1 MSSSARIKLIVTGDM
16 EKGAIC
22 DFLKRFFPGMRN
34 DQKVIWDSSKIGGV
48 TTHRLEPAKK
58 LYDPMKRLVKAMIAE
73 AMIGK
78 TGRPADL
85 VVVLDDVELNN
96 LGQESVVAQV
106 LKNAVE
112 DELVQRNSATR
123 TVLRDKCSFY
133 LFKPMVEAYLFGD
146 ANALEIACVQAPHNP
161 RLVHPTDVE
170 QFETNDPAYLIHCKQ
185 ENNTK
190 KQKDNAP
197 WWREECH
204 AKHYLEHLTKGSY
217 KETDHGKEALK
228 EINWKNVP
236 KCHSDMPIIRSLFQ
250 DISDWFGIPNP
261 LGAGSFDPIF
271 YPANP
276 VNRSNLLLRN
286 L

>member
-22 DFLKRFFPGMRN
+22 DSLKRFFPGMRN

-112 DELVQRNSATR
+112 DELAQRNSAIR

-146 ANALEIACVQAPHNP
+146 ANALKIAGVQAPHNP

-170 QFETNDPAYLIHCKQ
+170 QFETNDPAYLILCQQVKL
-185 ENNTK
+185 
-190 KQKDNAP
+190 NAP

-236 KCHSDMPIIRSLFQ
+236 KCHSDMPIIRPLFLG
-250 DISDWFGIPNP
+250 GIPIP
-261 LGAGSFDPIF
+261 HDQG
-271 YPANP
+271 
-276 VNRSNLLLRN
+276 
-286 L
+286 